1 MDKKLTFTGGE
12 PLINFDDILR
22 TPNATRDAFIE
33 VFRAFGDNYIIQGIT
48 GDPSIT
54 AGYVMLDGEILKVD
68 AHTKT
73 GTHFAKVTTYE
84 AGGDK
89 IFNDSIPRQTW
100 QKNRATITAG
110 SGSLAYSGAKRMP
123 NVLVDTITAGSS
135 ILAPA
140 NLPKATADLEG
151 IREISTDAE
160 AKALTATD
168 KFLTPA
174 NLSAVNSGLLTKVI
188 EIGNWN
194 MDTTTTVSV
203 AHGLDQTK
211 IRGLSAIVR
220 TDSGV
225 VPFLHVNFGQDNCGL
240 ISADSTYVI
249 LSRVTGGV
257 FDNAN
262 YDSTSYNRGWIKVE
276 YVN

>member
-73 GTHFAKVTTYE
+73 GTHFVKVTTYE

-89 IFNDSIPRQTW
+89 TFNDSTPRQTW

-110 SGSLAYSGAKRMP
+110 SGSLAY
-123 NVLVDTITAGSS
+123 
-135 ILAPA
+135 
-140 NLPKATADLEG
+140 ATAERLNER
-151 IREISTDAE
+151 IVTINKASTVE
-160 AKALTATD
+160 AQALTIDT
-168 KFLTPA
+168 KFITPSTLA
-174 NLSAVNSGLLTKVI
+174 DVNGGLLTKIVD
-188 EIGNWN
+188 IGDWD
-194 MDTTTTVSV
+194 MDATITVSV
-203 AHGLDQTK
+203 VHGLDQTK

-225 VPFLHVNFGQDNCGL
+225 VPFLQVNFGQDNCGL
-240 ISADSTYVI
+240 ISVDSTYVI

-257 FDNAN
+257 FDNTN